1 MVVVYATL
9 IIKGAKTFDQVP
21 EKLQD
26 QVKAHL
32 LTLGLDENGV
42 PVVEEQI

>member
-9 IIKGAKTFDQVP
+9 IVKGAKTFDQVP
-21 EKLQD
+21 AKLQD

-32 LTLGLDENGV
+32 LTLGLDENGN
-42 PVVEEQI
+42 PILEEQI